1 VVLAI
6 RSNPFVFCLQDDV
19 DQKIAKIEILE
30 QHNHELERDL
40 AELTTQGNKLRH
52 KVREMEDVA
61 HVNLD
66 LKSRLEE

>member
-1 VVLAI
+1 
-6 RSNPFVFCLQDDV
+6 V